1 MTISKVKSRT
11 RQQFIC
17 LWKAYQMFLFRNCH
31 TVLARFQC
39 HTSQCTFIYSLTH
52 THIPVHTSTQ
62 SYFLQFTCFALL
74 TFILSKCVCMEINI
88 FSQHTY
94 LHSTLS
100 FFFFLFWNY
109 HNHVCYAKP
118 CGMVSNTVMCIW
130 MYIVFSILFC
140 FRATHMLPC
149 KYRY

>member
-74 TFILSKCVCMEINI
+74 TFILSKCVCMGINI

-100 FFFFLFWNY
+100 FFFFF
-109 HNHVCYAKP
+109 
-118 CGMVSNTVMCIW
+118 
-130 MYIVFSILFC
+130 FC
-140 FRATHMLPC
+140 FETITITCATQNPVAWFQIQEC
-149 KYRY
+149 AYGCI

>member
-100 FFFFLFWNY
+100 FFFFFVLKLSQSRVLRKTLWHGFKY
-109 HNHVCYAKP
+109 
-118 CGMVSNTVMCIW
+118 SNV
-130 MYIVFSILFC
+130 
-140 FRATHMLPC
+140 HMDV
-149 KYRY
+149 YSF